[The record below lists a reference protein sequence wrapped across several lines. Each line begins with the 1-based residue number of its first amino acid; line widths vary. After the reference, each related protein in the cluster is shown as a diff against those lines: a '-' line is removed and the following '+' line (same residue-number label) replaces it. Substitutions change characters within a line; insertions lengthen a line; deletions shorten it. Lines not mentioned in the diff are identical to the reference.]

1 MTRIEKW
8 CALAAVALLLCFA
21 LGRGG
26 AAVHAQNFSGVT
38 LTVTISSDD
47 VADLDASSQLAL
59 IGTWTIAF
67 DNNGGYAVGKDN
79 TVTAAGLYQ
88 VSGTQLTMTDTQG
101 PLACSGDQATGVYN
115 IDSDGTN
122 FGFTMVDDSCQGR
135 VFLMT
140 VHRFTLTS

>member
-67 DNNGGYAVGKDN
+67 ADNGGYAAGKDN
-79 TVTAAGLYQ
+79 TVTAAGLW
-88 VSGTQLTMTDTQG
+88 QLNGNELTLTDTDG
-101 PLACSGDQATGVYN
+101 PFACTGDQATGTYAISTDGSTYAFTS
-115 IDSDGTN
+115 IDDT
-122 FGFTMVDDSCQGR
+122 CQGR
-135 VFLMT
+135 MFLLT
-140 VHRFTLTS
+140 VHRFSTQ

>member
-1 MTRIEKW
+1 MTKLLRW
-8 CALAAVALLLCFA
+8 SGLAAAALLLVFA
-21 LGRGG
+21 FGRTAP
-26 AAVHAQNFSGVT
+26 AAHADGFSGLKIT
-38 LTVTISSDD
+38 LNITSDD
-47 VADLDASSQLAL
+47 VSGFSADVQLAL

-67 DNNGGYAVGKDN
+67 DDNGGYAVGKDN

-101 PLACSGDQATGVYN
+101 PLACTDYPTGVYN

-122 FGFTMVDDSCQGR
+122 FGFSTVDDSCQGR